1 MNSRNGSIKARIRS
15 SVFICI
21 LLIGISSILLL
32 FGIMNGI
39 LFDSDQKH
47 NTVWVERTV
56 EDFNGK
62 VESLMSMASWLSQ
75 NNDILQ
81 RMDRKGS
88 EIDTILNLLR
98 NQDDTQTYM
107 LGSDI
112 GPYLNKIVVF
122 NIADSRYYIAS
133 KVRYGTLEDVN
144 RILTREEFQSFQ
156 QDGLLNVAIYPSISI
171 NKPYEPVIAAYA
183 RGDNQNTYI
192 YIEMKA
198 RVLDD
203 AFEGFLGDNLFIRSD
218 DGWCYPEEVP
228 ERFKSSRYRKSE
240 IDIDMTPLKAEYY
253 TERSPLSI
261 VSPFMLLILGIIVLA
276 AAALSY
282 VAAHLL
288 MLRLTKPIEK
298 LVEHIGYLQETED
311 YGLVNKEI
319 EKGDDEI
326 ARIGESINSMSIS
339 ISKLLERN
347 EKLFEE
353 KKDTEM
359 RLLQMEVNPHFLY
372 NTLES
377 IHWMA
382 VVQKSDGIAEM
393 SRGLSNLL
401 KNISKGTDDHIPL
414 SEELKLLSD
423 YERIQQVRYMGLFE
437 VIDRIPE
444 ELKHYHI
451 IKFTLQPIVENAIFH
466 GIEPSG
472 RDGKII
478 LFGHR
483 DERFLYI
490 DIIDNGVGM
499 DKDEM
504 DEMFTSNSRTR
515 GLTGVGVRNV
525 DERLKL
531 TFGEE
536 CGVAYSSQKNAYT
549 HVRVKLLLEDGNEDL

>member
-531 TFGEE
+531 TYGEE